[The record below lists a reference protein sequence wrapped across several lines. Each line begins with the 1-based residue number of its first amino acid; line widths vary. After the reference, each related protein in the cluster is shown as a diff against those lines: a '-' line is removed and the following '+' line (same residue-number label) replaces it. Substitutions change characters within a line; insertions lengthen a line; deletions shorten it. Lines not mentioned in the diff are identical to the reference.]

1 MANVSSVSDIK
12 KAIQNKEKVLVATN
26 KKTKL
31 ILLAASKLPATA
43 FAASKMAAVGR
54 SATLAINTA
63 AGLMA
68 LTTGQVW
75 ALIISGV
82 AIVGLISII
91 GILRA
96 EKARIVVESG
106 TKRFIVEYEGM
117 GK

>member
-12 KAIQNKEKVLVATN
+12 KAIQNKERVLVATN
-26 KKTKL
+26 KKTEL
-31 ILLAASKLPATA
+31 ILLAASKLPAAA
-43 FAASKMAAVGR
+43 FAASTTAVVGI
-54 SATLAINTA
+54 ATTAINTA

-75 ALIISGV
+75 VLI
-82 AIVGLISII
+82 AIGGLILLI
-91 GILRA
+91 GMLRA